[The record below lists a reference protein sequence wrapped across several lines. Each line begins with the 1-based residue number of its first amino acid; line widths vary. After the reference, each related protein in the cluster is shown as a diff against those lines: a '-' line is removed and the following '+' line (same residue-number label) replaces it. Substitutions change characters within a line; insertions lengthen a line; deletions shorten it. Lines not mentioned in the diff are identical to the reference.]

1 MLRTSM
7 RRCLRGPADY
17 EVCFGA
23 LPLPTGEG
31 GRRPGEGH
39 KVREYCA
46 PHPALRGWE
55 KDSPTNFCQLGQ
67 LWSMTA
73 RISLTPR
80 KTGAHRAPL
89 QMPFPKTAPPEA
101 V

>member
-1 MLRTSM
+1 M
-7 RRCLRGPADY
+7 RRGLRGPADY

-46 PHPALRGWE
+46 PHPALRATFEGQT
-55 KDSPTNFCQLGQ
+55 KLAMRRIFDVGMQLCMIEV
-67 LWSMTA
+67 WIETSC
-73 RISLTPR
+73 
-80 KTGAHRAPL
+80 
-89 QMPFPKTAPPEA
+89 
-101 V
+101 